1 MMMKINNDNNNDDDN
16 DDDDNDDDDNDDG
29 DDEGWECCKTHL
41 LHRALVPIC
50 AAITRAHLHNIDEDG
65 DADDDNGDD
74 NGKDDPDDDPDD
86 DADDN
91 DRSDNIETGSR
102 SNTGTR
108 GFALCI
114 HPGNFNLH

>member
-74 NGKDDPDDDPDD
+74 NGKDDPDDD
-86 DADDN
+86 
-91 DRSDNIETGSR
+91 RMMMQMIMTGVTISR
-102 SNTGTR
+102 QD
-108 GFALCI
+108 
-114 HPGNFNLH
+114 PGATQAQEASRCASTLKF